1 VQLEVPIEPSEVVVG
16 PAPHLYPLAA
26 VADRYRRHA
35 AVVRDTHL
43 ARILVLAL
51 GEVTRE
57 TAIESEAL
65 PKSEAGG
72 WSQARY
78 QRHVVEFQRQHARE
92 VSEALDRVVRED
104 GVERIVVAANDVAL
118 PLLRAELSKGLARRV
133 VEVDQLDVRS
143 PRDQIVRRALDAT
156 RAVDARDD
164 TERVGRLLDAYR
176 AGGLGVVGADATLRA
191 LGNRQVHELLIALDP
206 SRLKLSD
213 GRGGAEVADELVA
226 RARQTD
232 ALTTFVEDSSL
243 LADAGGVGGL
253 LRFRVRRSDSVPG
266 AARRSRRRA
275 A

>member
-1 VQLEVPIEPSEVVVG
+1 
-16 PAPHLYPLAA
+16 
-26 VADRYRRHA
+26 
-35 AVVRDTHL
+35 
-43 ARILVLAL
+43 
-51 GEVTRE
+51 
-57 TAIESEAL
+57 
-65 PKSEAGG
+65 
-72 WSQARY
+72 
-78 QRHVVEFQRQHARE
+78 
-92 VSEALDRVVRED
+92 
-104 GVERIVVAANDVAL
+104 VERIVVAANDVAL

-191 LGNRQVHELLIALDP
+191 LGNGQVHELLIALDP
-206 SRLKLSD
+206 SRLKLRD